1 MNDLLKDFRKNG
13 VVTIKNFFTDQE
25 INLLSERTTEIM
37 ASKFE
42 FLYLVNNNK
51 INNSFLSK
59 SKFKSLRD
67 EILESCNGKDLKI
80 KTLENFIDFF
90 QPILKR
96 YNLKE
101 FYLEELHGVF
111 YENHLYPE
119 DVFFDNV
126 LSSIFFTDKVLDI
139 YRELLQCNNLVYHG
153 EGHVGYNRPVRLGWH
168 TDDLQNYANNTSE
181 KTFQI
186 RGGVFFQ
193 SDEKNSGGIKFLR
206 GSHYYISPS
215 KLIKKVIKKILLKKN
230 FNNSIFNTRIL
241 FPRNFFPG
249 KRDFILWD
257 KRIIHSP
264 WGVKIKKFPK
274 FSLSPSIEKYFFQG
288 PFPRSLA
295 EKNSFPRSLGAL
307 DMGCKSKSLDTYIE
321 FLGKREDYKFYWQ
334 TKAKLLSQNFITKL
348 ASKNVSFNDHCIKKW
363 QNSNQ
368 QL

>member
-37 ASKFE
+37 ASEFE

-119 DVFFDNV
+119 DVFLTMYFRQ
-126 LSSIFFTDKVLDI
+126 FF
-139 YRELLQCNNLVYHG
+139 LL
-153 EGHVGYNRPVRLGWH
+153 
-168 TDDLQNYANNTSE
+168 
-181 KTFQI
+181 
-186 RGGVFFQ
+186 
-193 SDEKNSGGIKFLR
+193 IKF
-206 GSHYYISPS
+206 
-215 KLIKKVIKKILLKKN
+215 
-230 FNNSIFNTRIL
+230 
-241 FPRNFFPG
+241 
-249 KRDFILWD
+249 
-257 KRIIHSP
+257 
-264 WGVKIKKFPK
+264 
-274 FSLSPSIEKYFFQG
+274 
-288 PFPRSLA
+288 
-295 EKNSFPRSLGAL
+295 
-307 DMGCKSKSLDTYIE
+307 
-321 FLGKREDYKFYWQ
+321 
-334 TKAKLLSQNFITKL
+334 
-348 ASKNVSFNDHCIKKW
+348 
-363 QNSNQ
+363 
-368 QL
+368 